1 MNVDLH
7 THTHPASTCS
17 HISVLDYISHC
28 VENGIEAIAVTNHG
42 DVSDNNRIEE
52 ALSNKGI
59 VVVHGVEI
67 STLFGDFVIYSP
79 DLEYLATFKDVQDVP
94 SPGSIHKDVA
104 VVWVH
109 PAAGG
114 GRSASA
120 YYPSL
125 EQLVAPLVDAVE
137 LFNGNWLGE
146 SYVETTRRIA
156 AAIDKPCTGGS
167 DAHFADRIMACST
180 EIAGDVRSTA
190 DVVTAIKD
198 RAVTPHARAQS
209 RKPHRR
215 LFGR

>member
-7 THTHPASTCS
+7 THTHPASSCS
-17 HISVLDYISHC
+17 HISVLDYIARC
-28 VENGIEAIAVTNHG
+28 VEIGVEAIAVTNHG
-42 DVSDNNRIEE
+42 DVSDNARIEE
-52 ALSNKGI
+52 ALAQKGI
-59 VVVHGVEI
+59 VAVHGVEI

-94 SPGSIHKDVA
+94 SPGSIHEDAA

-125 EQLVAPLVDAVE
+125 EQLVAPIVDAVE

-146 SYVETTRRIA
+146 SYIETARRIA
-156 AAIDKPCTGGS
+156 TAIDVPCTGGS
-167 DAHFADRIMACST
+167 DAHFVERVMVCST
-180 EIAGDVRSTA
+180 EFAGDVRSTA
-190 DVVTAIKD
+190 DVVTAIKR
-198 RAVTPHARAQS
+198 RAVTPQARAQS
-209 RKPHRR
+209 RKPRR
-215 LFGR
+215 GLFGR

>member
-7 THTHPASTCS
+7 THTHPASGCS
-17 HISVLDYISHC
+17 HIAIPDYVAHC
-28 VENGIEAIAVTNHG
+28 VEIGIEAIAVTNHG
-42 DVSDNNRIEE
+42 DVSDNRGLEE
-52 ALSNKGI
+52 ALAAKGI

-67 STLFGDFVIYSP
+67 STLFGDFVIYAP
-79 DLEYLATFKDVQDVP
+79 DLDYLATFKDVQDVP
-94 SPGSIHKDVA
+94 SPGSISADAV

-125 EQLVAPLVDAVE
+125 EQLVAPVVDAVE

-146 SYVETTRRIA
+146 HYVETARRIA

-167 DAHFADRIMACST
+167 DAHFAERIMACYT
-180 EIAGDVRSTA
+180 EFPGNVRSTA
-190 DVVTAIKD
+190 DVVTAIKN
-198 RAVTPHARAQS
+198 RTVTPHARTQP